1 MQVRGGIL
9 ILVAEEEVLLVPAK
23 TEVYPRAV

>member
-1 MQVRGGIL
+1 L

-23 TEVYPRAV
+23 TEVYPRAVW